1 MSKRHIIVR
10 DKGFR
15 KANLKG
21 RTGEID
27 MKQKLL
33 IIDEDRNTADA
44 LVRALHGL
52 DLEVAAAADALKA
65 LEVAREGMPQVII
78 FSGRMPGESGTSL
91 LAEIRDFNPHV
102 QTIFIV
108 GPGGLDEAMAIM
120 RNGTCDIIPK
130 PFEKRDVMAAVHRAF
145 DKSALLHENHFLRE
159 KLKKN
164 LEPSFEWGKSRSF
177 KTLLDRATQAADT
190 DVTILIMGEPGNG
203 KEVLAQHIWSNSPR
217 AHRPFITVNCAAVPE
232 NVLDAEL
239 FGYRKGAFTGAWQDK
254 KGKIQEAG
262 GGTLFLDEIGELPPG
277 LQPKLLRM
285 LQEGEPN
292 ALGGG
297 LSRVDVRIIAATA
310 GNLRK
315 QVEAGQFREDLFYRI
330 NVIPL
335 HIPPLRQRPE
345 DLHSMIS
352 FFIAKYCKKNKKSNL
367 SVSAGAL
374 RLMEAYAWPGNVR
387 ELENAIERAVILCMG
402 HQITPEDLPDE
413 LTSASDPVMP
423 LFVGQGMTLEEIEL
437 AVIQSAMRR
446 NHGDKAKTAEDL
458 GISLR
463 TVYRKL
469 DAVTAR
475 VFPSQAPVFSLEEHS
490 KPEAR

>member
-1 MSKRHIIVR
+1 
-10 DKGFR
+10 
-15 KANLKG
+15 
-21 RTGEID
+21 

-33 IIDEDRNTADA
+33 IIDEDRSTTDA
-44 LVRALHGL
+44 LVRALHGM
-52 DLEVAAAADALKA
+52 DLEVAAAADAAKA
-65 LEVAREGMPQVII
+65 LELARERMPQVII
-78 FSGRMPGESGTSL
+78 ASGRMPGESGNSL
-91 LAEIRDFNPHV
+91 LSDIREFNPHV
-102 QTIFIV
+102 QAIFMV

-120 RNGTCDIIPK
+120 RNGACDIIPK
-130 PFEKRDVMAAVHRAF
+130 PFEKRDVMAAIHRAF
-145 DKSALLHENHFLRE
+145 DKSALLQENQFLKE

-164 LEPSFEWGKSRSF
+164 QAPSFEWGKSRSF
-177 KTLLDRATQAADT
+177 KTLLDRATQAANSDA
-190 DVTILIMGEPGNG
+190 TILVMGESGNG

-217 AHRPFITVNCAAVPE
+217 AHRAFIAVNCAAVPE
-232 NVLDAEL
+232 TVLEAEL
-239 FGYRKGAFTGAWQDK
+239 FGYRKGAFAGAWQDK
-254 KGKIQEAG
+254 KGKIQEAA
-262 GGTLFLDEIGELPPG
+262 GGTLFLDEIAELPAG
-277 LQPKLLRM
+277 LQPKLLRV
-285 LQEGEPN
+285 LQEGE
-292 ALGGG
+292 AGAQGGG
-297 LSRVDVRIIAATA
+297 ATRADVRIIAATA
-310 GNLRK
+310 RNLRK
-315 QVEAGQFREDLFYRI
+315 QVEAGQFREDLFYRL

-437 AVIQSAMRR
+437 AVIQSAMKR

-469 DAVTAR
+469 DAVSAR
-475 VFPSQAPVFSLEEHS
+475 VFPQQAQAFSLEDNRKS
-490 KPEAR
+490 